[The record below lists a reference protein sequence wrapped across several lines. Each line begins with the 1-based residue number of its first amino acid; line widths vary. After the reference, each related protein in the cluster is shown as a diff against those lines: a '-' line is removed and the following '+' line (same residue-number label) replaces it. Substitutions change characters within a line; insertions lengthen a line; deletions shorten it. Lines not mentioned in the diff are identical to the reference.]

1 MNNNFIFIGR
11 LTKNPELRYTSSNK
25 AVTQIDLAIANT
37 KDDTT
42 FVSITLFEKMAEN
55 VCKYCEKGDLIGFQG
70 SVKNH
75 NWEDNKGNKHYDY
88 TFMANKMSFLQSKSN
103 SQTEQ
108 KKSEMVE
115 KKATD
120 EQIYADFGDSI
131 EISDEDICF

>member
-11 LTKNPELRYTSSNK
+11 LTKSPELRYTSSNK
-25 AVTQIDLAIANT
+25 AVTQIDLAITNT

-42 FVSITLFEKMAEN
+42 FVPITLFEKMAEN

-88 TFMANKMSFLQSKSN
+88 TFLANRMSFLQTKTN
-103 SQTEQ
+103 NQVEQ
-108 KKSEMVE
+108 KKSETPE
-115 KKATD
+115 KKSTD
-120 EQIYADFGDSI
+120 EQIYADFGDAI
-131 EISDEDICF
+131 EIDESDIAF

>member
-11 LTKNPELRYTSSNK
+11 LTKSPELRYTSSNK
-25 AVTQIDLAIANT
+25 AVAQVDLAIQNS

-42 FVSITLFEKMAEN
+42 FVPITLFEKMAEN

-88 TFMANKMSFLQSKSN
+88 TFLANRMSFLQTKTN
-103 SQTEQ
+103 NQQEPKQ
-108 KKSEMVE
+108 AENVKKS
-115 KKATD
+115 TD

-131 EISDEDICF
+131 EISDDDIAF

>member
-11 LTKNPELRYTSSNK
+11 LTKSPELRYTSSNK
-25 AVTQIDLAIANT
+25 AVTQIDLAVQNG
-37 KDDTT
+37 KDDVT
-42 FVSITLFEKMAEN
+42 FVPITLFEKMAEN

-88 TFMANKMSFLQSKSN
+88 TFMANRMSFLQTKTN
-103 SQTEQ
+103 NQQEPKQ
-108 KKSEMVE
+108 AENVKKS
-115 KKATD
+115 AD

-131 EISDEDICF
+131 EISDDDIAF

>member
-11 LTKNPELRYTSSNK
+11 LTKSPELRYTSSNK
-25 AVTQIDLAIANT
+25 AVTQIDLAVQNG
-37 KDDTT
+37 KDDVT
-42 FVSITLFEKMAEN
+42 FAPITLFEKMAEN

-88 TFMANKMSFLQSKSN
+88 TFMANRMSFLQTKTN
-103 SQTEQ
+103 NQQEPKQ
-108 KKSEMVE
+108 AENVKKS
-115 KKATD
+115 TD

-131 EISDEDICF
+131 EISDDDIAF

>member
-1 MNNNFIFIGR
+1 MNNNFFFIGR
-11 LTKNPELRYTSSNK
+11 LTRNPELRYTSSNK

-42 FVSITLFEKMAEN
+42 FVQITLFEKMAEN
-55 VCKYCEKGDLIGFQG
+55 VHKYCEKGDLIGFQG

-88 TFMANKMSFLQSKSN
+88 TFMANRMSFLQTKTN
-103 SQTEQ
+103 NQQEPKQ
-108 KKSEMVE
+108 AENVKKS
-115 KKATD
+115 TD

-131 EISDEDICF
+131 EISDDDIAF

>member
-11 LTKNPELRYTSSNK
+11 LTKSPELRYTSSNK
-25 AVTQIDLAIANT
+25 AVTQIDLAVQNG
-37 KDDTT
+37 KDDVT
-42 FVSITLFEKMAEN
+42 FVPITLFEKMAEN

-88 TFMANKMSFLQSKSN
+88 TFMANRMSFLQTKTN
-103 SQTEQ
+103 NQQEPKQTENV
-108 KKSEMVE
+108 KKS
-115 KKATD
+115 TD

-131 EISDEDICF
+131 EISDDDIAF

>member
-11 LTKNPELRYTSSNK
+11 LTKSPELRYTSSNK
-25 AVTQIDLAIANT
+25 AVTQIDLTVQNG
-37 KDDTT
+37 KDDVT
-42 FVSITLFEKMAEN
+42 FVPITLFEKMAEN

-88 TFMANKMSFLQSKSN
+88 TFMANRMSFLQTKTN
-103 SQTEQ
+103 NQQEPKQ
-108 KKSEMVE
+108 AENVKKS
-115 KKATD
+115 TD

-131 EISDEDICF
+131 EISDDDIAF

>member
-11 LTKNPELRYTSSNK
+11 LTKSPELRYTSSNK
-25 AVTQIDLAIANT
+25 AVTQIDLAIQNG

-42 FVSITLFEKMAEN
+42 FVPITLFEKMAEN

-88 TFMANKMSFLQSKSN
+88 TFMANRMSFLQTKTN
-103 SQTEQ
+103 NQQEPKQ
-108 KKSEMVE
+108 AENVKKS
-115 KKATD
+115 TD

-131 EISDEDICF
+131 EISDDDIAF

>member
-25 AVTQIDLAIANT
+25 AVTQIDLAVQNG
-37 KDDTT
+37 KDDVT
-42 FVSITLFEKMAEN
+42 FVPITLFGNIAEN
-55 VCKYCEKGDLIGFQG
+55 VHKYCEKGDLIGFQG

-88 TFMANKMSFLQSKSN
+88 TFMANRMSFLQTKTN
-103 SQTEQ
+103 NQQEPKQ
-108 KKSEMVE
+108 AENVKKS
-115 KKATD
+115 TD

-131 EISDEDICF
+131 EISDDDIAF